1 MSINSSALKVK
12 NRIKN
17 PPNKVAY
24 SNKEHTYSQLCR
36 DAERSL
42 VEVNFDV
49 FGVKLL
55 DSNFNNDVRLSLIPI
70 VLKLKLD

>member
-1 MSINSSALKVK
+1 M
-12 NRIKN
+12 
-17 PPNKVAY
+17 AY
-24 SNKEHTYSQLCR
+24 SNKEHTYSQLGR